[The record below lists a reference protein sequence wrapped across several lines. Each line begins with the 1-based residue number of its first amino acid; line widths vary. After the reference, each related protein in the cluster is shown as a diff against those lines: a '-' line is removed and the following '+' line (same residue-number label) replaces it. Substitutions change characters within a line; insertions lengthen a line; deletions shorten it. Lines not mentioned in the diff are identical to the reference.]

1 MMQLLAG
8 SLYFYLMM
16 RIVVLSGLLLL
27 TSAAQAQNRIEL
39 RWAEPTR
46 HNIDENSSYKRVN
59 CLDCGYAGSKA
70 ETPYYA
76 GQLKGAFE
84 LQLEVLETEVLSA
97 TQLSEVET
105 ASWPSNFQLEQQQV
119 QVRKQTETH
128 YRLLAVRKSTD
139 GRFERI
145 KAFRLMSQ
153 ASRVATPTSSQT
165 FRVTNQTS
173 VLQTGDWYRIGIVAD
188 GMYRIT
194 PAFLNSIGI
203 NAANIDPRNI
213 RIYGNGGGMLPE
225 ANNIFRYD
233 DLVENAIQVVGESDG
248 RFDANDFV
256 LFYAEGPHKWQYN
269 SSSSNYSHQFN
280 IYADT
285 NYYFITLSL
294 GPGKRVASQ
303 TPPASAASVT
313 STSFDMLQYHQRDE
327 QNLIRSG
334 RKWYGETFDLISSRD
349 YSFNLPNRLTGQPVF
364 IRTEVAAR
372 NLGVPASFQLRSGG
386 GLLSNINVAS
396 TSSYYLDSYMHE
408 GRAEVNHLSSNNP
421 LVLNLSYAR
430 PNNFSQ
436 GWLDFIEVQARADLN
451 LNGNGGQ
458 LIIRDKNSIGPGQ
471 VTRFDLAGIS
481 TADQVWDVTR
491 IDGIARLNL
500 TASARGAAF
509 EAATDSLRT
518 FIAFS
523 GSAFPTPI
531 PLGTVPNQNLHG
543 VQQADLIIVAPAEF
557 AGPANQLAALHQ
569 NNDGLSVLVVSP
581 QQIYNE
587 FSSGRQ
593 DITAIRSFAKMLY
606 DRAPSGQEPRYLL
619 LLGSSSFDYKY
630 RTAGNANWVP
640 TFQSFN
646 SNNPIQSYCAD
657 SYFGLLDDNE
667 GAFTVGGSDRMDI
680 AIGRMPAK
688 NVQQAQDMVN
698 KIAAYLDPATHG
710 DWKNQFMLVA
720 DDEDNNIHIND
731 SEGLASMI
739 GTVFPNGVVKKV
751 YFDAYRQE
759 SRPGGTRYPNVNRDI
774 NARMNLGS
782 FLVSYLGHGG
792 INGWAEERVLTIP
805 EIQAWNSGGKL
816 PLMITATCEFT
827 RYDNPTFTSAG
838 EWVLLNPRGGAV
850 ALMTTTRVTFTNTNM
865 ALSTNILRD
874 QLFRKVNGKFQTLG
888 EIFMNA
894 ANPLLFEVNTRN
906 FCLLGDPALTLAYP
920 KEAAAV
926 THINNIAVS
935 VLPDTI
941 KALAKVR
948 ISGEMRDAV
957 SQQVLTNF
965 NGVLTPT
972 VFDKSSDITTLAN
985 DISSGARTYNE
996 FRNIIYKGRATVTN
1010 GQWSFSFIVPRDIA
1024 YNFGAGR
1031 VNLYATNRQ
1040 IDAAGDFRGFVVGGT
1055 DTNFVPD
1062 YTGPQL
1068 RLFMN
1073 DRSFVNGGITDQNPL
1088 FVAELTDS
1096 SGINTVG
1103 SGIGRD
1109 ITLVRNNEVNS
1120 PIILNEFYEAS
1131 LDDYTKG
1138 EIRYPF
1144 FKLSPGNY
1152 TLRMKAWDVHNNSA
1166 EGALDFI
1173 VAENTK
1179 LAIANLLNYPNP
1191 FTTQTTFHFDHNRP
1205 NQPLEAILQV
1215 YTVSGKLVKTLKKT
1229 FITSGFH
1236 ASELEWDGLDD
1247 FGDRIGRGVY
1257 IYRLR
1262 LRTSDGESVQD
1273 TQKLVILR

>member
-1 MMQLLAG
+1 MQLLTG

-16 RIVVLSGLLLL
+16 RMVMLSALLLL
-27 TSAAQAQNRIEL
+27 SLAANSQNRIEL
-39 RWAEPTR
+39 RWGDPTS
-46 HNIDENSSYKRVN
+46 HIIDETRTFKRIQ
-59 CLDCGYAGSKA
+59 CLDCSYAGMLS
-70 ETPYYA
+70 ETPYYT
-76 GQLKGAFE
+76 GVIEGSWR
-84 LQLEVLETEVLSA
+84 LQLEVLEIEVIPNDNMSA
-97 TQLSEVET
+97 LET
-105 ASWPSNFQLEQQQV
+105 TGWPSEFRFDAQQV
-119 QVRKQTETH
+119 VVRKQAETH
-128 YRLLAVRKSTD
+128 YSLVPVRKTAN
-139 GRFERI
+139 GRYERI
-145 KAFRLMSQ
+145 KAFRVLRGETVVNNP
-153 ASRVATPTSSQT
+153 ASSKS
-165 FRVTNQTS
+165 FRTTTQNS
-173 VLQTGDWYRIGIVAD
+173 VLQTGDWYRIGITSD

-203 NAANIDPRNI
+203 NVSNLDPRNI

-225 ANNIFRYD
+225 ANNVFRYE
-233 DLVENAIQVVGESDG
+233 DLVENAIQVVGEADG
-248 RFDANDFV
+248 KFDANDYV
-256 LFYAEGPHKWQYN
+256 LFYAEGPHEWRYN
-269 SSSSNYSHQFN
+269 ATAGNYNHLFN

-285 NYYFITLSL
+285 NYYFITVSL
-294 GPGKRVASQ
+294 GPGKRISAQ
-303 TPPASAASVT
+303 NPPINPANFT
-313 STSFDMLQYHQRDE
+313 STSLDLLQYHQRDE

-334 RKWYGETFDLISSRD
+334 RKWYGETFDLVSSRD
-349 YSFNLPNRLTGQPVF
+349 FSFNFPSRLLNEPIF

-372 NLGVPASFQLRSGG
+372 NLGVAAAFTLRSGG
-386 GLLSNINVAS
+386 SLLSNINITS
-396 TSSYYLDSYMHE
+396 TTSYYLDTYMHE
-408 GRAEVNHLSSNNP
+408 GRAEVNHLSNANP
-421 LVLNLSYAR
+421 LLLNLSYAR

-436 GWLDFIEVQARADLN
+436 GWLDFIEVQARGDLN
-451 LNGNGGQ
+451 LSAHGNQ
-458 LIIRDKNSIGPGQ
+458 LIIRDKNSVANGRI
-471 VTRFDLAGIS
+471 TRFDISGAS
-481 TADQVWDVTR
+481 TADQVWDVST
-491 IDGIARLNL
+491 IGGFSRLNL
-500 TASARGAAF
+500 FSSTRGAAF
-509 EAATDSLRT
+509 EVATDSLRT

-523 GSAFPTPI
+523 GNNFPLPI

-543 VQQADLIIVAPAEF
+543 IASADLIVVSPAAF
-557 AGPANQLAALHQ
+557 FGPATQLAAMHQ
-569 NNDGLSVLVVSP
+569 AKDGLTTVVVTP
-581 QQIYNE
+581 EQIYNE

-593 DITAIRSFAKMLY
+593 DVTAIRSFAKMLY
-606 DRAPSGQEPRYLL
+606 DKATAGQEPRYLL
-619 LLGSSSFDYKY
+619 LFGAASFDYKH
-630 RTAGNANWVP
+630 RIAGNANWVP
-640 TFQSFN
+640 TYQSPN
-646 SNNPIQSYCAD
+646 SNNPIASHCAD

-667 GAFTVGGSDRMDI
+667 GAFAVNGPDRMDI

-688 NVQQAQDMVN
+688 SVQQAQDMVN
-698 KIAAYLDPATHG
+698 KIVAYLDPNNHG

-731 SEGLASMI
+731 SESLAGMVANAYS
-739 GTVFPNGVVKKV
+739 NGVVKKV

-759 SRPGGTRYPNVNRDI
+759 SRPGGTRFPNVNRDI

-865 ALSTNILRD
+865 DLSTNILRD
-874 QLFRKVNGKFQTLG
+874 QLFRKVGGKYQTLG

-894 ANPLLFEVNTRN
+894 SNPLLFEQNTRN

-920 KEAAAV
+920 QEGSAV
-926 THINNIAVS
+926 THINNIQVNP
-935 VLPDTI
+935 LPDTLR
-941 KALAKVR
+941 ALAKVR
-948 ISGEMRDAV
+948 ISGEVRDGAT
-957 SQQVLTNF
+957 QQRLNNF

-972 VFDKSSDITTLAN
+972 VFDKPSDITTLAN
-985 DISSGARTYNE
+985 DLASFPRAYNE

-1010 GQWSFSFIVPRDIA
+1010 GLWSFTFIVPRDIA

-1031 VNLYATNRQ
+1031 LNLYATNRTV
-1040 IDAAGDFRGFVVGGT
+1040 DAAGDFRGFIVGGT
-1055 DTNFVPD
+1055 DTSFVPD
-1062 YTGPQL
+1062 FAGPQL
-1068 RLFMN
+1068 RLYMN

-1088 FVAELTDS
+1088 FIAELTDS

-1120 PIILNEFYEAS
+1120 PIVLNEFYEAS
-1131 LDDYTKG
+1131 LDDYTRG

-1144 FKLSPGNY
+1144 FKLDAGNY
-1152 TLRMKAWDVHNNSA
+1152 SLRMKAWDVHNNSA

-1173 VAENTK
+1173 VAENAK

-1191 FTTQTTFHFDHNRP
+1191 FTTNTTFHFDHNRP
-1205 NQPLEAILQV
+1205 NQSLDAILQV

-1247 FGDRIGRGVY
+1247 YGDRIGRGVY

-1262 LRTSDGESVQD
+1262 LRAADGESVQD

>member
-1 MMQLLAG
+1 
-8 SLYFYLMM
+8 M
-16 RIVVLSGLLLL
+16 RLVVLSVLLLL
-27 TSAAQAQNRIEL
+27 SVAVGAQNRVEL
-39 RWAEPTR
+39 RWGEPTR
-46 HNIDENSSYKRVN
+46 HEMDESSALRRIN
-59 CLDCGYAGSKA
+59 CLDCSYSGDKA
-70 ETPYYA
+70 ETPYYI
-76 GQLKGAFE
+76 GELKGAFD
-84 LQLEVLETEVLSA
+84 LQLEVLETEIIPTSA
-97 TQLSEVET
+97 LQNVEM
-105 ASWPSNFQLEQQQV
+105 AGWPQDFEMVQQRV
-119 QVRKQTETH
+119 RVRKQTETH
-128 YRLLAVRKSTD
+128 YHLKAIRKTADGRVERLLA
-139 GRFERI
+139 FRI
-145 KAFRLMSQ
+145 ISKPAAQEVVNNTAAFR
-153 ASRVATPTSSQT
+153 VSSQ
-165 FRVTNQTS
+165 NS
-173 VLQTGDWYRIGIVAD
+173 VLQTGDWYRIGIVND

-225 ANNIFRYD
+225 ANGVFRYD
-233 DLVENAIQVVGESDG
+233 DLVENPIQVVGEGDG
-248 RFDANDFV
+248 RFDASDYV
-256 LFYAEGPHKWQYN
+256 LFYAEGPHKWRYN
-269 SSSSNYSHQFN
+269 TTSGNYNHQFN
-280 IYADT
+280 LYADT
-285 NYYFITLSL
+285 NYYFITVSL
-294 GPGKRVASQ
+294 GAGKRVANQ
-303 TPPASAASVT
+303 TPPAAAADFT
-313 STSFDMLQYHQRDE
+313 STSFDILQYHQRDE

-334 RKWYGETFDLISSRD
+334 RKWYGETFDLVSSRD
-349 YSFNLPNRLTGQPVF
+349 FSFNMPNRLTNVPVF
-364 IRTEVAAR
+364 IRAEVAAR

-386 GLLSNINVAS
+386 VLLNNINVAS
-396 TSSYYLDSYMHE
+396 TSSYYLDTHMHE
-408 GRAEVNHLSSNNP
+408 GRAEVNHLSNSNP
-421 LVLNLSYAR
+421 LPITLSYAR

-436 GWLDFIEVQARADLN
+436 GWLDFLEVQARADLN
-451 LNGNGGQ
+451 LNGHGGQ
-458 LIIRDKNSIGPGQ
+458 LIIRDKNSIASGR
-471 VTRFDLAGIS
+471 VTRFDLAGAS
-481 TADQVWDVTR
+481 TTEQVWEITQVESISRMALIGT
-491 IDGIARLNL
+491 G
-500 TASARGAAF
+500 RGAAF
-509 EAATDSLRT
+509 DAATDSLRS

-523 GSAFPTPI
+523 GANFPTPI

-543 VQQADLIIVAPAEF
+543 IQRADMIIVSPTEF
-557 AGPANQLAALHQ
+557 AGPANQLASLHQ
-569 NNDGLSVLVVSP
+569 NMDGLTVVVVTP

-606 DRAPSGQEPRYLL
+606 DRAPAGQEPRYLL

-630 RTAGNANWVP
+630 RIAGNANWVP
-640 TFQSFN
+640 TFQSPN

-667 GAFTVGGSDRMDI
+667 GAFSVGSADRMDI

-688 NVQQAQDMVN
+688 SVQQAQDMVN
-698 KIAAYLDPATHG
+698 KIVAYLDPNTHG

-731 SEGLASMI
+731 SEALAGMI
-739 GTVFPNGVVKKV
+739 GTVFPYGVVKKV

-874 QLFRKVNGKFQTLG
+874 QLFRKVGGKFQTLG

-926 THINNIAVS
+926 THINNIEVS
-935 VLPDTI
+935 ALPDTLR
-941 KALAKVR
+941 ALAKVR
-948 ISGEMRDAV
+948 ISGDVRNAANNQTL
-957 SQQVLTNF
+957 SNF

-972 VFDKSSDITTLAN
+972 VFDKPSEITTLAN
-985 DISSGARTYNE
+985 DLSSFPRAYTE
-996 FRNIIYKGRATVTN
+996 FRNIIYRGRATIAN
-1010 GQWSFSFIVPRDIA
+1010 GQWSFTFIVPRDIA
-1024 YNFGAGR
+1024 YNFGVGR
-1031 VNLYATNRQ
+1031 VNLYATNRT
-1040 IDAAGDFRGFVVGGT
+1040 IDAAGDFRGFIVGGT

-1068 RLFMN
+1068 RLYMN

-1144 FKLSPGNY
+1144 FKLAAGNY

-1166 EGALDFI
+1166 EGSLDFV
-1173 VAENTK
+1173 VAENAK
-1179 LAIANLLNYPNP
+1179 FAIANLLNYPNP

-1229 FITSGFH
+1229 FVTSGFH

-1257 IYRLR
+1257 VYRLR
-1262 LRTSDGESVQD
+1262 LRAADGESVQD

>member
-1 MMQLLAG
+1 MQLLAG

-16 RIVVLSGLLLL
+16 RIIVLSGLLLL
-27 TSAAQAQNRIEL
+27 TTAAQAQNRIEL
-39 RWAEPTR
+39 RWGEPTR
-46 HNIDENSSYKRVN
+46 HEIDETRSYKRIN
-59 CLDCGYAGSKA
+59 CLDCNYAGAKA
-70 ETPYYA
+70 ETPYYS
-76 GQLKGAFE
+76 GIVNGAYE
-84 LQLEVLETEVLSA
+84 LQLEVLETELLPASSL
-97 TQLSEVET
+97 QDVET
-105 ASWPSNFQLEQQQV
+105 ASWPVDFELQQQQV
-119 QVRKQTETH
+119 RVRKQSETH
-128 YRLLAVRKSTD
+128 YSLKAVRKTVD
-139 GRFERI
+139 GRYERI
-145 KAFRLMSQ
+145 KSFRLSSRA
-153 ASRVATPTSSQT
+153 ASSSATPATAT
-165 FRVTNQTS
+165 FRVNNQNS
-173 VLQTGDWYRIGIVAD
+173 VLQTGDWYRIGIVSD

-225 ANNIFRYD
+225 ANSTFRYD
-233 DLVENAIQVVGESDG
+233 DLVENAIQVVGEADG
-248 RFDANDFV
+248 RFDASDYV
-256 LFYAEGPHKWQYN
+256 LFYAEGPHKWRYN
-269 SSSSNYSHQFN
+269 AVAGNYNHQFN
-280 IYADT
+280 LYADT
-285 NYYFITLSL
+285 NYYFITISL
-294 GPGKRVASQ
+294 GPGKRVSAQ
-303 TPPASAASVT
+303 APPAGASNF
-313 STSFDMLQYHQRDE
+313 SSISFDMLQYHQRDE

-334 RKWYGETFDLISSRD
+334 RKWYGEIFDLVSTRD
-349 YSFNLPNRLTGQPVF
+349 FSFNLPNRLTSEPVF

-386 GLLSNINVAS
+386 ALLSSINVAS
-396 TSSYYLDSYMHE
+396 TTSYYLDTYMHE
-408 GRAEVNHLSSNNP
+408 GRAEVNHLSNNNP
-421 LVLNLSYAR
+421 LTLNLSYAR

-436 GWLDFIEVQARADLN
+436 GWLDYIEVQARADLT
-451 LNGNGGQ
+451 LSGNGGQ
-458 LIIRDKNSIGPGQ
+458 LIIRDKNSIASGRI
-471 VTRFDLAGIS
+471 TRFDLAGAS
-481 TADQVWDVTR
+481 TADQVWDVSS

-500 TASARGAAF
+500 SASGRGVAF

-523 GSAFPTPI
+523 GNNFPAPI

-543 VQQADLIIVAPAEF
+543 IQRADMIIVSPAEF

-569 NNDGLSVLVVSP
+569 NNDGLSVVVVTP

-593 DITAIRSFAKMLY
+593 DITAIRAFAKMLY
-606 DRAPSGQEPRYLL
+606 DRAPSGQEPKYLL

-640 TFQSFN
+640 TFQSPN

-657 SYFGLLDDNE
+657 SYFGLLDDSE
-667 GAFTVGGSDRMDI
+667 GAFVVGGADRMDI

-698 KIAAYLDPATHG
+698 KIVAYLDPNTHG

-731 SEGLASMI
+731 SEVLAGMI
-739 GTVFPNGVVKKV
+739 GNAYPNGVVKKV

-838 EWVLLNPRGGAV
+838 EWVLLNPQGGAV

-874 QLFRKVNGKFQTLG
+874 QLFRKVSGRFQSLG

-920 KEAAAV
+920 TEAAAV
-926 THINNIAVS
+926 THVNDIQVSAV
-935 VLPDTI
+935 PDTI
-941 KALAKVR
+941 RALAKVR
-948 ISGEMRDAV
+948 ISGEVRDAV
-957 SQQVLTNF
+957 TQQVLTDF

-972 VFDKSSDITTLAN
+972 LFDKPSDIVTLAN
-985 DISSGARTYNE
+985 DLSSGPRTYNE
-996 FRNIIYKGRATVTN
+996 FRNIIYRGRATVTN
-1010 GQWSFSFIVPRDIA
+1010 GVWSFSFIVPRDIA
-1024 YNFGAGR
+1024 YNFGLGR
-1031 VNLYATNRQ
+1031 LNLYATNRQ
-1040 IDAAGDFRGFVVGGT
+1040 FDAAGDFRGFVVGGT
-1055 DTNFVPD
+1055 DTNFTPD

-1068 RLFMN
+1068 RLYMN
-1073 DRSFVNGGITDQNPL
+1073 ERSFVNGGITDQNPL
-1088 FVAELTDS
+1088 FVAELSDS

-1109 ITLVRNNEVNS
+1109 ITLIRNNEVNS
-1120 PIILNEFYEAS
+1120 PIVLNEFYEAS

-1138 EIRYPF
+1138 AIRYPF
-1144 FKLSPGNY
+1144 FKLEPGNY
-1152 TLRMKAWDVHNNSA
+1152 SLRMKAWDVHNNSA
-1166 EGALDFI
+1166 ESALDFI
-1173 VAENTK
+1173 VAENAK
-1179 LAIANLLNYPNP
+1179 LSIANLLNYPNP
-1191 FTTQTTFHFDHNRP
+1191 FTTNTTFHFDHNRP

-1229 FITSGFH
+1229 FVTSGFH

-1262 LRTSDGESVQD
+1262 LRASDGESVQD